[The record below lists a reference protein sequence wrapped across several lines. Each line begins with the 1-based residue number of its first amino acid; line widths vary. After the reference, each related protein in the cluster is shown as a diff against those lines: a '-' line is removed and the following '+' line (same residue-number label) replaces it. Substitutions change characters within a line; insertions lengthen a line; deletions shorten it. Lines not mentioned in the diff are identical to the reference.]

1 MSAWGSRVRKYIALP
16 SVVCGRVPWCLE
28 LRTVIIRS
36 CAIHLESM
44 LYK

>member
-1 MSAWGSRVRKYIALP
+1 MYPASFFPGQMYEIS
-16 SVVCGRVPWCLE
+16 
-28 LRTVIIRS
+28 TVIIRS